1 MTQDHFIALYREL
14 IDDNPFAV
22 RAVLRILE
30 VSFTNSVPTLAVSCE
45 AQPRFLVNPDFI
57 SRHCLTEHHVK
68 AVIVHE
74 FLHVLLRHTESVG
87 PLTRAR
93 HIAFDAVINAIICR
107 TQGAEWALFF
117 QTYYAQAEGIAKLL
131 RPPTPSEQSE
141 FWGNSDPSPINRA
154 WQGLYQ
160 GSLVADDI
168 AELAEEVVRS
178 QSKDNSLIAV
188 GGEADAHGDLIGN
201 HDELGG
207 RLPGAIADALEQAM
221 REMNGA
227 GIWRNQR
234 TGLGHSQALADL
246 EQAAK
251 DPVRQWEKSTLD
263 VLRRHVLPDPK
274 ARRTASDTS
283 SIQLPVLSAGDRR
296 AFVRS
301 LWDPILP
308 QAQWDFTTAR
318 KGETAH
324 VYLDVS
330 GSMNTEM
337 PALIAL
343 LARLSG
349 HIRRPFW
356 AFSDE
361 VVPARIKQGKLVTS
375 TTGGTSMACVLRHVI
390 ETRPR
395 AAVVITDGFI
405 EALDPE
411 LVAKARHVA
420 RLHAVVARHG
430 SPAALKAAGIQY
442 TQLQRYPS

>member
-1 MTQDHFIALYREL
+1 MNQDYFIALYREL
-14 IDDNPFAV
+14 IDENPFAV

-30 VSFTNSVPTLAVSCE
+30 VNFTDSVPTLAVSCE

-57 SRHCLTEHHVK
+57 AQHCHTENHVK

-107 TQGAEWALFF
+107 TQGDEWASFF
-117 QTYYAQAEGIAKLL
+117 RSYYAQAEGIAKLL
-131 RPPTPSEQSE
+131 RPPNATEQLELCRKS
-141 FWGNSDPSPINRA
+141 NSSPISRA
-154 WQGLYQ
+154 WQGLYD
-160 GSLVADDI
+160 GSLIADDI

-178 QSKDNSLIAV
+178 QSQDAGSVSLPA
-188 GGEADAHGDLIGN
+188 EAEFHGDLIGN

-207 RLPGAIADALEQAM
+207 RLPNQITEALEQAM
-221 REMNGA
+221 REMTGA
-227 GIWRNQR
+227 GIWRSQR
-234 TGLGHSQALADL
+234 AGLGHSQALADL
-246 EQAAK
+246 EQASK
-251 DPVRQWEKSTLD
+251 DPVRQWEKSTLE

-274 ARRTASDTS
+274 ARRTESETY
-283 SIQLPVLSAGDRR
+283 SIQLPILSSVDRR
-296 AFVRS
+296 AFVRA
-301 LWDPILP
+301 LWDPMLP
-308 QAQWDFTTAR
+308 QSRWESTVARRGATTQ
-318 KGETAH
+318 

-361 VVPARIKQGKLVTS
+361 VVPARIKSGRLVTS
-375 TTGGTSMACVLRHVI
+375 TTGGTSMACVLRHII
-390 ETRPR
+390 ETRPK

-405 EALDPE
+405 ETLDPG
-411 LVAKARHVA
+411 LVAASRPGA
-420 RLHAVVARHG
+420 RLHAIVARHG
-430 SPAALKAAGIQY
+430 SPAALRAAGIPY

>member
-1 MTQDHFIALYREL
+1 MNYDHFIALYREL

-22 RAVLRILE
+22 RAVLQILE
-30 VSFTNSVPTLAVSCE
+30 VSFTDSVPTLAVSCE

-57 SRHCLTEHHVK
+57 ARHCHTENHVK

-74 FLHVLLRHTESVG
+74 FLHVLLRHTENTV
-87 PLTRAR
+87 PLTRAH

-107 TQGAEWALFF
+107 TQGDEWASFF
-117 QTYYAQAEGIAKLL
+117 QTYYAEAEGIAKLL

-141 FWGNSDPSPINRA
+141 FWRGSDLSPINRA
-154 WQGLYQ
+154 WKGLYD
-160 GSLVADDI
+160 GTLVSDDI
-168 AELAEEVVRS
+168 AELAEEVARS
-178 QSKDNSLIAV
+178 QSQDTGLINLP
-188 GGEADAHGDLIGN
+188 GEADGHGVLIGN

-207 RLPGAIADALEQAM
+207 RPPKAIEDALQQSM
-221 REMNGA
+221 REMTGA
-227 GIWRNQR
+227 DIWRNQR
-234 TGLGHSQALADL
+234 AGLGHNQALADL
-246 EQAAK
+246 EKAAK
-251 DPVRQWEKSTLD
+251 DPVRQWEKSTLEI
-263 VLRRHVLPDPK
+263 LRRHVLPDPK
-274 ARRTASDTS
+274 ARRTQSETR
-283 SIQLPVLSAGDRR
+283 SIELPVLSSGDRR
-296 AFVRS
+296 SFLRA

-308 QAQWDFTTAR
+308 HSRWESTAAR
-318 KGETAH
+318 KGETAQ

-330 GSMNTEM
+330 GSMNSEM

-361 VVPARIKQGKLVTS
+361 VVPARISEGKLVTS

-405 EALDPE
+405 ESLDTD
-411 LVAKARHVA
+411 LVAGARSAA
-420 RLHAVVARHG
+420 RLHAVIARHG
-430 SPAALKAAGIQY
+430 SPAALKAARIPY
-442 TQLQRYPS
+442 TQLQRFPS

>member
-1 MTQDHFIALYREL
+1 MKPDHFLALYREL
-14 IDDNPFAV
+14 IDENPFAV

-30 VSFTNSVPTLAVSCE
+30 VNFTDNIPTLAVSCE
-45 AQPRFLVNPDFI
+45 AKPRFLVNPDFI
-57 SRHCLTEHHVK
+57 AAHCQTESHAK

-74 FLHVLLRHTESVG
+74 FLHVLLRHTESSG

-107 TQGAEWALFF
+107 TQGEDWASFF
-117 QTYYAQAEGIAKLL
+117 RTYYAEAKGLTKLL
-131 RPPTPSEQSE
+131 RPPTPAEQVDLSR
-141 FWGNSDPSPINRA
+141 FRNLSAVDRA
-154 WQGLYQ
+154 WKGLYA

-168 AELAEEVVRS
+168 ADLAEEFARAQAKEAS
-178 QSKDNSLIAV
+178 ATARR
-188 GGEADAHGDLIGN
+188 GEATLHGDLIGN
-201 HDELGG
+201 HEQFGV
-207 RLPGAIADALEQAM
+207 RLPETLTGALEQAM
-221 REMNGA
+221 REMNGT
-227 GIWRNQR
+227 GIWRGQR
-234 TGLGHSQALADL
+234 AGLGNSQALAAL
-246 EQAAK
+246 EKAANS
-251 DPVRQWEKSTLD
+251 PVRQWERSTLEI
-263 VLRRHVLPDPK
+263 LRRHVLPDPQAK
-274 ARRTASDTS
+274 RTASETR
-283 SIQLPVLSAGDRR
+283 SIQQPVLSSGDRR

-308 QAQWDFTTAR
+308 QSRWESAAVQKGATAQ
-318 KGETAH
+318 

-330 GSMNTEM
+330 GSMNSEM

-356 AFSDE
+356 AFSDA
-361 VVPARIKQGKLVTS
+361 VAPARIKAGRLVTS

-395 AAVVITDGFI
+395 AAVVVTDGFI
-405 EALDPE
+405 EALDPD
-411 LVAKARHVA
+411 LVAAALRAA

-430 SPAALKAAGIQY
+430 SPAALKAAGIPY

>member
-1 MTQDHFIALYREL
+1 MNQEHFIALYREL

-30 VSFTNSVPTLAVSCE
+30 VNFTDSVPTLAVSCE

-57 SRHCLTEHHVK
+57 AQHCHTENHVK

-74 FLHVLLRHTESVG
+74 FLHVLLRHTENAG
-87 PLTRAR
+87 LLTRAR

-107 TQGAEWALFF
+107 TQGEDWASFF
-117 QTYYAQAEGIAKLL
+117 RTYYARADGITKLL

-141 FWGNSDPSPINRA
+141 LWRIKDPSPISRA
-154 WQGLYQ
+154 WLGIYQ
-160 GSLVADDI
+160 GTLVADDI
-168 AELAEEVVRS
+168 AELAEEVARTQS
-178 QSKDNSLIAV
+178 QDNGSLNTP
-188 GGEADAHGDLIGN
+188 GEAEGHGDLIGN
-201 HDELGG
+201 HHELGG
-207 RLPGAIADALEQAM
+207 RLPGAIADALEEAM
-221 REMNGA
+221 REMTGA

-234 TGLGHSQALADL
+234 TGLGHAQALADL

-251 DPVRQWEKSTLD
+251 DPVRQWEKATLEI
-263 VLRRHVLPDPK
+263 LRRHVLPDPK
-274 ARRTASDTS
+274 ARRIGNETR
-283 SIQLPVLSAGDRR
+283 SIQLPVLSPGDRR

-308 QAQWDFTTAR
+308 QAQWDNTVVR
-318 KGETAH
+318 KGETAQ

-356 AFSDE
+356 AFSDD
-361 VVPARIKQGKLVTS
+361 VVPARIKAGKLVTS

-395 AAVVITDGFI
+395 AAVVVTDGFI
-405 EALDPE
+405 EGLDPD
-411 LVAKARHVA
+411 LVVAARSAA
-420 RLHAVVARHG
+420 RLHAVIARHG
-430 SPAALKAAGIQY
+430 SPAALKAAGIPY